1 MGNSN
6 KQAARQQPGPGL
18 YSSPSSLP
26 PGSLEI
32 RLTVYKLP
40 YISAFGG
47 YHSGVVIGNR
57 EWSYGGGGDSDDSGV
72 YWCVPEKNTA
82 YTFKKR
88 IIMGVVDHDKMKNME
103 TIIARLQT
111 EWRAR
116 DYILLERNCNHFSST
131 LLMELVGKPSPSFV
145 NELAESLMIAN
156 VQKKCRDLEERRR
169 DEEAKVEWQR
179 RRRRKKRE
187 EEVEEV
193 VVEKEGEGEVEGV
206 GEGVKET
213 GQEEQEE
220 QEEKKQITAE
230 ATGRMEERME
240 DRKKRF
246 AMELGGRI
254 RRRRLKE
261 ETEVDRCGDDDVFK
275 RMFWQEEHRKMVDG
289 EERRMEG
296 TSSNVTT

>member
-1 MGNSN
+1 M
-6 KQAARQQPGPGL
+6 
-18 YSSPSSLP
+18 
-26 PGSLEI
+26 
-32 RLTVYKLP
+32 
-40 YISAFGG
+40 
-47 YHSGVVIGNR
+47 
-57 EWSYGGGGDSDDSGV
+57 
-72 YWCVPEKNTA
+72 
-82 YTFKKR
+82 
-88 IIMGVVDHDKMKNME
+88 
-103 TIIARLQT
+103 
-111 EWRAR
+111 
-116 DYILLERNCNHFSST
+116 
-131 LLMELVGKPSPSFV
+131 
-145 NELAESLMIAN
+145 
-156 VQKKCRDLEERRR
+156 
-169 DEEAKVEWQR
+169 
-179 RRRRKKRE
+179 
-187 EEVEEV
+187 
-193 VVEKEGEGEVEGV
+193 

-296 TSSNVTT
+296 TSMHSNVTT